1 MPTKAQRRCCERWR
15 VCAEENGGEP
25 LLITYLDMGTF
36 IPDSN
41 SNYNAYSY
49 SYTYSDSYSYSYST
63 STLSGCTLLLAC
75 PVVLC
80 SNVDQTGLLFSTLIL
95 STLLCATLIY
105 PTPLCPTPSHSKT
118 VSHYS
123 TLP

>member
-41 SNYNAYSY
+41 SNYTPPLRRAASIPGGRWWWPLAAFRCRGLVPPPLFAPGRVQ
-49 SYTYSDSYSYSYST
+49 SLGAEGPGPGFRGAWKCKK
-63 STLSGCTLLLAC
+63 TLCFKGKC
-75 PVVLC
+75 
-80 SNVDQTGLLFSTLIL
+80 
-95 STLLCATLIY
+95 
-105 PTPLCPTPSHSKT
+105 
-118 VSHYS
+118 
-123 TLP
+123 

>member
-41 SNYNAYSY
+41 SNYTPPLRRAASIPAGRWWWPGGGTEHSIPLRFSGGSTVLAVSVSEYS
-49 SYTYSDSYSYSYST
+49 
-63 STLSGCTLLLAC
+63 
-75 PVVLC
+75 
-80 SNVDQTGLLFSTLIL
+80 
-95 STLLCATLIY
+95 
-105 PTPLCPTPSHSKT
+105 
-118 VSHYS
+118 
-123 TLP
+123 